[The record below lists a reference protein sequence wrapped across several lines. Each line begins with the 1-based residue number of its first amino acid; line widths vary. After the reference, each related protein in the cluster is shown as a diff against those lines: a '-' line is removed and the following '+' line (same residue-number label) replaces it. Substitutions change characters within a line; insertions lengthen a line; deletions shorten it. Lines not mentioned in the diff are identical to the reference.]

1 MFCHCILQLYVFVC
15 SCMSLFSQHK
25 QQLWGQMWHPAADK
39 VPANKQSNE
48 QTCKPYH
55 HSHSGLSRKK
65 DASKSAH
72 MVLGWRAKEKLR
84 KDKHS
89 NITGNIVMGCFL
101 EQKWTCCCSI
111 FFYVPLCTQWLKPPL
126 LGSPLYRW
134 KSWGMMGCTGSRALG
149 FLGRPSVLNFLML
162 STIFLMSATQFHLES
177 VLWGQEGCFV
187 NLRDTHME
195 QLAEQGN
202 PALPYELT
210 L

>member
-1 MFCHCILQLYVFVC
+1 MPSNHGGNHVLPLHITIVCISMFLYVSF
-15 SCMSLFSQHK
+15 FSHHK

-39 VPANKQSNE
+39 VPSNKQSNE

-101 EQKWTCCCSI
+101 EQKWTCCCS
-111 FFYVPLCTQWLKPPL
+111 FFLCAVMHSMIKTTIVRKP
-126 LGSPLYRW
+126 
-134 KSWGMMGCTGSRALG
+134 
-149 FLGRPSVLNFLML
+149 
-162 STIFLMSATQFHLES
+162 
-177 VLWGQEGCFV
+177 
-187 NLRDTHME
+187 
-195 QLAEQGN
+195 
-202 PALPYELT
+202 T